1 MSNNDRVPQ
10 RGMRLGTELAQIADQ
25 LIVLA
30 RGQNRLHELYEAV
43 ISRDQDLSDVLR
55 LIARTAMDLVEARYG
70 ALGVLDDRGERLREL
85 IPLGLSETQVRALS
99 GTDMPTGRG
108 LLGQLIA
115 HPEPMRVKDIAAHP
129 AAVGFPAGHPPMR
142 SMVGAAVSIRGR
154 VYGNL
159 YLCERKDSRPFD
171 AHDEAMIAAFAE
183 AAGLAIDDAALMR
196 QTRLDAEHFQ
206 RMLLPRLS
214 DVRPLL
220 SASVYRP
227 ASAPRHIGGDWYD
240 AIPLPTGA
248 VAAVIGDVVGHDL
261 QAAAAM
267 AQIRNMLLAHLHYAP
282 AAEPAETLTALD
294 HTVEDLTRNPVTT
307 LCLARFEPE
316 TDTVGANTGRFRM
329 RWSTAGHPPAAPAH
343 PRHRLPLPSRTARP
357 TPRCRQH
364 DAPSRPHPF
373 TAPPSSTVIFYTDG
387 LTEHPQRP
395 IDQTMSQLADKAGQL
410 NRLSLQEILET
421 LADQHPSDGHDDMAL
436 LAIRIPPHP

>member
-55 LIARTAMDLVEARYG
+55 LIVRTAMDLVEARYG

-171 AHDEAMIAAFAE
+171 AHDEAMIASFAE

-220 SASVYRP
+220 SAAVYRP

-267 AQIRNMLLAHLHYAP
+267 AQIRNMLLAHLYYAP
-282 AAEPAETLTALD
+282 AAGPAETLTALD

-329 RWSTAGHPPAAPAH
+329 RWSTAGHPPPLLLTHGTDSRFLLAQPDPPLGVDSTM
-343 PRHRLPLPSRTARP
+343 PRLDHTRSL
-357 TPRCRQH
+357 
-364 DAPSRPHPF
+364 
-373 TAPPSSTVIFYTDG
+373 PPSSTVIFYTDG